1 MNNKARGSA
10 KTLFKRLTSGVG
22 LVFLVIFSFALGAGS
37 AYGYFSLK
45 INEIKKLF
53 PPISEFA
60 SLIGDIVL
68 VSPDSVTITVVNI
81 PQTPFENLPV
91 TRKVLIGP
99 ETPIVRLSTKYGED
113 YDKEVAEYTRQQT
126 FIQCS
131 ALGRFTPVV
140 KVSDRPL
147 EAPFPYIEEKLDI
160 SALKPGDRILV
171 DAGAGI
177 KSKEEFPA
185 ARIVV
190 QPQ

>member
-1 MNNKARGSA
+1 M

-22 LVFLVIFSFALGAGS
+22 LGFLVIFSFALGAGS

-60 SLIGDIVL
+60 SLIGEVIS
-68 VSPDSVTITVVNI
+68 VSPDSVTIAVVNV
-81 PQTPFENLPV
+81 PQTPFEKLPV
-91 TRKVLIGP
+91 MRKVLIGP
-99 ETPIVRLSTKYGED
+99 ETPIVRLSAKSGED
-113 YDKEVAEYTRQQT
+113 YDREVVEYTRQQT

-131 ALGRFTPVV
+131 ALGRFALDI
-140 KVSDRPL
+140 KASDRPL
-147 EAPFPYIEEKLDI
+147 EVPFPYIEERLDI

-185 ARIVV
+185 VRIVV
-190 QPQ
+190 QP